1 MPAVR
6 AALLPILLL
15 AAMSVVAG
23 GCARQS
29 TGGGEVPAPVPAP
42 LTDQQVQLNLE
53 SFDTIHRTIAE
64 QHYDPQLGG
73 VDWAALGDSLRPLV
87 AEARDMATA
96 RRAMNAL
103 IHSLGQSHF
112 VVYPADVYED
122 AAAGIEGRADLSED
136 GRERSRSGVPGGSGL
151 DVRVL
156 DGAALVTGVLP
167 GSPAAEAGFAPGW
180 EITHVGDVELAPR
193 LQKLAVALE
202 GRNMVDYILS
212 QFVLARL
219 AGEEGDR
226 VTVQVR
232 DGADRARQVDL
243 VLGPAPGQP
252 FVMGNLP
259 EVRVWTRQ
267 EVLEGDIGY
276 FSFNYFMD
284 VNQVMGAFNKAMNS
298 WRDKPGVI
306 MDLRGNPGGLGA
318 MAMGMAGWFTEEKGR
333 KLGTMIMRD
342 GEFNFIINRRPNAY
356 AGRVAILID
365 GLSASTSEIF
375 AGGMQDLGLA
385 RLFGSTTAG
394 AALPSYIVR
403 LPNGDGFQYAVAN
416 YFSED
421 GEVLEGRGVTPDVTV
436 VPTRESLR
444 AEGDPAL
451 EAARQWLLN
460 PVED

>member
-6 AALLPILLL
+6 AALWPILLL
-15 AAMSVVAG
+15 AVIPVVAG

-29 TGGGEVPAPVPAP
+29 TGGEVPTPVPAP
-42 LTDQQVQLNLE
+42 LTDQQVELNLE

-64 QHYDPQLGG
+64 QHYDPELGG
-73 VDWAALGDSLRPLV
+73 LDWTALGDSLRPLV
-87 AEARDMATA
+87 AEARDMTTA
-96 RRAMNAL
+96 RGVMNIL
-103 IHSLGQSHF
+103 INSLEQSHF
-112 VVYPADVYED
+112 AIYPAEVYED
-122 AAAGIEGRADLSED
+122 AAAGIEGRADPSED
-136 GRERSRSGVPGGSGL
+136 GRERSRSGLPGGSGL

-167 GSPAAEAGFAPGW
+167 GSSAAEAGLAPGW
-180 EITHVGDVELAPR
+180 EITHVGTVELAPR
-193 LQKLAVALE
+193 LRKLAVALE
-202 GRNMVDYILS
+202 GQNMVDYILS

-219 AGEEGDR
+219 GGEEGDR

-232 DGADRARQVDL
+232 DGADQARQVEL

-252 FVMGNLP
+252 CVMGNLP

-276 FSFNYFMD
+276 FSFNYFLD

-333 KLGTMIMRD
+333 KLGTMVMRD
-342 GEFNFIINRRPNAY
+342 GEVNFIINRRSNAY

-394 AALPSYIVR
+394 AALPSFIIK
-403 LPNGDGFQYAVAN
+403 LPNGDGFQYAVAK

-451 EAARQWLLN
+451 EAARRWLLN